1 MGDRKSLLSGL
12 DVPSGKAGKT
22 RDAHARADL
31 LELGGGAG
39 AAKASKTKA
48 AAPEAGPSGERSR
61 SGDRLK
67 LGIVTLCLGVAGV
80 LLAQYTG
87 LIELWGSTPPPAPP
101 TQEEVQHVQEGVKQI
116 QQEQQRIESLPPE
129 KRPIQAGS

>member
-1 MGDRKSLLSGL
+1 MDERKSLLSGL
-12 DVPSGKAGKT
+12 DVPKDKAAKS
-22 RDAHARADL
+22 RDPHARTDL
-31 LELGGGAG
+31 LELGGGAKTG
-39 AAKASKTKA
+39 KAKAASV
-48 AAPEAGPSGERSR
+48 PSEAGERSSR

-87 LIELWGSTPPPAPP
+87 LIELWGGTPPPAPP